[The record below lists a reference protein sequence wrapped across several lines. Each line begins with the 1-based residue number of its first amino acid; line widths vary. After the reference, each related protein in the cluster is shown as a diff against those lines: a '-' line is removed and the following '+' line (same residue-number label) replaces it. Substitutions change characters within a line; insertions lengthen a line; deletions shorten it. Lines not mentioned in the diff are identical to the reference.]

1 MRCSLVVALVVICG
15 VLAPAS
21 IAATRLPP
29 DFTQEL
35 VDDGL
40 TTPTAMAFAP
50 DGRLF
55 VAEQAGSLRVI
66 KDGTLLPTPF
76 VTLPVD
82 SRGER
87 GLLGVTFDPDFATN
101 KFVYVY
107 YTTSTAPI
115 HNRVSRFTASGDVAL
130 AGSETPILELESLS
144 GATNHNGGAIHFG
157 PDDMLYVAVGEN
169 ANSSHSQTLGNRLG
183 KMLRIEPDGDI
194 PTDNPFYTTAV
205 GDNRSIWALG
215 LRNPYTFSFQPGSG
229 RMFINDVGSVTWEEI
244 NDGRAGGNY
253 GWPTEEG
260 PGPDPELIDPI
271 FYYGHGTGPTTGC
284 AITGGSFYNPRSA
297 QFPSEYVGD
306 YFFADFC
313 SGWIRRLDPATGA
326 AADFASGISNP
337 VDLAVG
343 GDGSLYYLARGAGA
357 VYRIYY
363 APPTGLFVRSFSARR
378 SATGV
383 VLTWRAESLFGQ
395 VLGYNVLRASWA
407 DARPVRVNRG
417 LIPASPLSAWRHSF
431 VDRRQPRGRQ
441 ARYWLELVLADGTRA
456 RRGPALVRA

>member
-1 MRCSLVVALVVICG
+1 MRFSLVVVLVVSFG

-40 TTPTAMAFAP
+40 TNPTAMAFAP

-101 KFVYVY
+101 QFVYVY
-107 YTTSTAPI
+107 YTTSTTPI

-157 PDDMLYVAVGEN
+157 PDGMLYVAVGEN
-169 ANSSHSQTLGNRLG
+169 GNMSHSQTLGNRLG

-194 PTDNPFYTTAV
+194 PADNPFYTTAA

-271 FYYGHGTGPTTGC
+271 FYFGHGTGPTTGC
-284 AITGGSFYNPRSA
+284 AITGGSFYNPQSA

-313 SGWIRRLDPATGA
+313 SGWIRRLDPATGV

-343 GDGSLYYLARGAGA
+343 SDGSLYYLARGAGA

-363 APPTGLFVRSFSARR
+363 APPTAVVVRSFSGVR

-383 VLTWRAESLFGQ
+383 VLTWRAESLFGR
-395 VLGYNVLRASWA
+395 VLGYNVLRASGA
-407 DARPVRVNRG
+407 DARPVRVNRA
-417 LIPASPLSAWRHSF
+417 LIPASPLSAWRQSF
-431 VDRRQPRGRQ
+431 VDRRPPRGRQ

-456 RRGPALVRA
+456 RRGPVLVAP